1 MTRIA
6 NRPPKAELEN
16 RYITQG
22 MTGAAVAADY
32 GVSVDVF
39 KDWCRHYGISK
50 RPDLQH
56 KLVLELT
63 PEETQAHWAT
73 HRSVRAMGEAL
84 GISGTQVRRLLRDVG
99 IDYDKRPGERKGER
113 QGSERKAA
121 RGALITKT
129 TALSSTSS
137 PGDTRCPTQ
146 PRPRPADFHPVE
158 THRGKLPLQ
167 GPARRLP
174 PDQQAKVGRLL
185 ALFRYHEIER
195 ARARAW
201 AQGEKE
207 YCYDKP

>member
-1 MTRIA
+1 MVSRIA
-6 NRPPKAELEN
+6 RPPKAELEN
-16 RYITQG
+16 LYVTQN
-22 MTGAAVAADY
+22 MTGAAVAAHY
-32 GVSVDVF
+32 GVSHDVI

-50 RPDLQH
+50 RPDLQP

-84 GISGTQVRRLLRDVG
+84 GISRTQVRRLLRDAG
-99 IDYDKRPGERKGER
+99 IDYDRRPGER
-113 QGSERKAA
+113 QGGERKAA
-121 RGALITKT
+121 QGARLTKS
-129 TALSSTSS
+129 AGPSA
-137 PGDTRCPTQ
+137 PTQ

-167 GPARRLP
+167 GPAQRLP

-201 AQGEKE
+201 AQGGMYER
-207 YCYDKP
+207 